1 MAYAG
6 FLLLFLVL
14 PLGILAVILRRRLLD
29 RRYVVLAGVLMLIA
43 LVYMAPWDHI
53 AAVWGLWAWANGR
66 TLGLRWW
73 AIPPE
78 EYLFCVL
85 EALLAITL
93 TYAVLTSM
101 GTKGDASVLSPY
113 GRASKGDASVPTPY
127 GRASKGDASVPT
139 PHARPSKGDASVPT
153 PLHTTPAPTRG
164 EGRQRIRSGEADQE
178 GRS

>member
-1 MAYAG
+1 MTYAG

-14 PLGILAVILRRRLLD
+14 PLGVLAVLLRRRLLD
-29 RRYVVLAGVLMLIA
+29 RRYLVLTVVLMLVA
-43 LVYMAPWDHI
+43 LMYMAPWDHI
-53 AAVWGLWAWANGR
+53 AAVWGLWTWANGR
-66 TLGLRWW
+66 TWGLRWW

-93 TYAVLTSM
+93 TYAVLTR
-101 GTKGDASVLSPY
+101 KGK
-113 GRASKGDASVPTPY
+113 KGDASVPSPHA
-127 GRASKGDASVPT
+127 RAHKGDASVP
-139 PHARPSKGDASVPT
+139 S

-164 EGRQRIRSGEADQE
+164 EGRRRIRSGEADQE